1 MSAVH
6 QLSSVI
12 TIIAL
17 HGTVVP
23 EQLAFV
29 GLGDIGQDTQ
39 QAGFAAAIGPTDQTT
54 LASFK
59 P

>member
-1 MSAVH
+1 MPAIH
-6 QLSSVI
+6 QLPSVI
-12 TIIAL
+12 AIVAL

-23 EQLAFV
+23 DQLAFV

-39 QAGFAAAIGPTDQTT
+39 QAGFAAAIGPTDQTA

>member
-1 MSAVH
+1 M
-6 QLSSVI
+6 
-12 TIIAL
+12 
-17 HGTVVP
+17 P